1 MVMSTLWLF
10 FFHIGFVVGVFL
22 VSLIIGTLVIYLRK
36 ERSRTS
42 MHKVWDAPP
51 GAKQPIKPLGVIRHE
66 PDGGSQDVAGQP
78 AEEFEAIEVIFPLRQ
93 TAGTPR
99 HVFTNSHSV

>member
-1 MVMSTLWLF
+1 MSTLWLF

-36 ERSRTS
+36 EKPRTS
-42 MHKVWDAPP
+42 MHEVRDALPD
-51 GAKQPIKPLGVIRHE
+51 AKQPIKPLVVIRHE
-66 PDGGSQDVAGQP
+66 PDDGSQDAAGKP
-78 AEEFEAIEVIFPLRQ
+78 AEEFEAIFPLRQ
-93 TAGTPR
+93 TAGAAR

>member
-36 ERSRTS
+36 EKPRTS
-42 MHKVWDAPP
+42 MHEVRDALPD
-51 GAKQPIKPLGVIRHE
+51 AKQPIKPLVVIRHE
-66 PDGGSQDVAGQP
+66 PDDGSQDAAGKP